1 MQNVLEIVTWYKNN
15 LRDLPWRST
24 KDPYKIWLSEI
35 ILQQTQVN
43 QGLKYY
49 YAFIEQYPDIQSLA
63 NADEQEVLKLW
74 QGLGYYSRA
83 RNLLKTAVLVTDK
96 YQGVF
101 PNTMEEIL
109 KLPGIGQYTASA
121 ILSFAYNLP
130 YPALDG
136 NVFRVLSRLYNIH
149 LPINDQKNRSA
160 FLDILNEMIQGVDP
174 AQFNNA
180 MMELGAM
187 VCKSDNPKCGI
198 CPVSAYCQSKALGN
212 TSQLPVKT
220 AKAAKKKRY
229 FNFFYIKYNDGFYLI
244 KRNESDIWQN
254 LYQLPLI
261 ETAYDID
268 INDEFSE
275 LKDVLTKLK
284 EVNQLLWKEILDSG
298 ACNLGYL
305 NSKKHLLTHQ
315 EINAKFF
322 EVNCTEQPTF
332 KLENCIWVN
341 ADSRQN
347 YPLPI
352 LIEKFLLSL

>member
-1 MQNVLEIVTWYKNN
+1 MQNVLEILTWYQNN
-15 LRDLPWRST
+15 LRDLPWRDT
-24 KDPYKIWLSEI
+24 NDPYKIWLSEI

-49 YAFIEQYPDIQSLA
+49 YAFVDQYPDIQSLA

-83 RNLLKTAVLVTDK
+83 RNLLKTAILVADK
-96 YQGVF
+96 HHGIF

-109 KLPGIGQYTASA
+109 QLPGIGQYTASA

-136 NVFRVLSRLYNIH
+136 NVFRVISRLYNIH
-149 LPINDQKNRSA
+149 LPINEQKNRSA
-160 FLDILNEMIQGVDP
+160 FLEILNDMIHGVDP

-180 MMELGAM
+180 MMELGAL
-187 VCKSDNPKCGI
+187 VCKPDNPKCDS
-198 CPVSAYCQSKALGN
+198 CPVSAFCQAKELGMI
-212 TSQLPVKT
+212 SQLPVKA

-229 FNFFYIKYNDGFYLI
+229 FNFFYIKYNDGFYLV

-254 LYQLPLI
+254 LFQLPLI
-261 ETAYDID
+261 ET
-268 INDEFSE
+268 SHE
-275 LKDVLTKLK
+275 LNLADGFTNMKDAFLELQD
-284 EVNQLLWKEILDSG
+284 VNQLLWNEILNSG
-298 ACNLGYL
+298 ACNLRYL

-322 EVNCTEQPTF
+322 EVNANEQPTF

-341 ADSRQN
+341 ADSLQN

>member
-1 MQNVLEIVTWYKNN
+1 MQNVLEILTWYKNN
-15 LRDLPWRST
+15 LRDLPWRAT
-24 KDPYKIWLSEI
+24 KDPYKIWLSEV

-49 YAFIEQYPDIQSLA
+49 YSFVDQYPDIQSLA

-83 RNLLKTAVLVTDK
+83 RNLLKTAVLVADK
-96 YQGVF
+96 HHGKF
-101 PNTMEEIL
+101 PNTMEDIL
-109 KLPGIGQYTASA
+109 KLPGIGHYTASA

-136 NVFRVLSRLYNIH
+136 NVFRVIARMFNIQ
-149 LPINDQKNRSA
+149 LPINEQKHRSL

-187 VCKSDNPKCGI
+187 VCKPDNPKCDI
-198 CPVSAYCQSKALGN
+198 CPVSTFCQAKELG
-212 TSQLPVKT
+212 TMSQLPVKG

-229 FNFFYIKYNDGFYLI
+229 FNFFYIKYQDGFYLS

-254 LYQLPLI
+254 LFQLPLI
-261 ETAYDID
+261 ETEHNLDIR
-268 INDEFSE
+268 
-275 LKDVLTKLK
+275 DVYTL
-284 EVNQLLWKEILDSG
+284 NQDASQLLWKDIIVSG
-298 ACNLGYL
+298 TNQIRYL

-315 EINAKFF
+315 EINANFF
-322 EVNCTEQPTF
+322 EVCMNEKPTF
-332 KLENCIWVN
+332 KLVNCVWVN
-341 ADSRQN
+341 TDSLQN

>member
-1 MQNVLEIVTWYKNN
+1 MQNVLEILTWYQNN
-15 LRDLPWRST
+15 SRDLPWRAT

-49 YAFIEQYPDIQSLA
+49 YAFVEQYPDIQSLA
-63 NADEQEVLKLW
+63 NADEQEVLRLW

-83 RNLLKTAVLVTDK
+83 RNLLKTAILVADK
-96 YQGVF
+96 YHGVF

-136 NVFRVLSRLYNIH
+136 NVFRVLSRLYNIQ
-149 LPINDQKNRSA
+149 LPINEQKNRSA
-160 FLDILNEMIQGVDP
+160 FLDILNEMIQGVEP

-187 VCKSDNPKCGI
+187 VCKPDNPKCDI
-198 CPVSAYCQSKALGN
+198 CPVSSFCLAKALGSA
-212 TSQLPVKT
+212 SQLPVKA

-229 FNFFYIKYNDGFYLI
+229 LNFFYIKYNDGFYLT

-254 LYQLPLI
+254 LFQLPLVETNHDLKI
-261 ETAYDID
+261 EE
-268 INDEFSE
+268 EFANTKEVFS
-275 LKDVLTKLK
+275 VLQD
-284 EVNQLLWKEILDSG
+284 VNQLLWKEILESG
-298 ACNLGYL
+298 ACNLRYL

-315 EINAKFF
+315 EITAKFF
-322 EVNCTEQPTF
+322 EVNMNEQPTF
-332 KLENCIWVN
+332 KADNYIWVN
-341 ADSRQN
+341 AASRQN

>member
-1 MQNVLEIVTWYKNN
+1 MQNVLEIVNWYKNN

-24 KDPYKIWLSEI
+24 NDPYKIWLSEI

-83 RNLLKTAVLVTDK
+83 RNLLKTAVLVADK
-96 YQGVF
+96 YHGIF

-109 KLPGIGQYTASA
+109 KLPGIGHYTASA

-136 NVFRVLSRLYNIH
+136 NVFRVISRLYNIS
-149 LPINDQKNRSA
+149 LPINEQKNRSV
-160 FLDILNEMIQGVDP
+160 FMDILNEMIQEVNP
-174 AQFNNA
+174 VQFNNA

-187 VCKSDNPKCGI
+187 VCKPDNPKCGI
-198 CPVSAYCQSKALGN
+198 CPVSTFCQAKELGKA
-212 TSQLPVKT
+212 SQLPVKA
-220 AKAAKKKRY
+220 AKAAKRKRY
-229 FNFFYIKYNDGFYLI
+229 FNFFYIKYQDGFYLI
-244 KRNESDIWQN
+244 KRYERDIWQN
-254 LYQLPLI
+254 LFQLPLI
-261 ETAYDID
+261 E
-268 INDEFSE
+268 SE
-275 LKDVLTKLK
+275 QELDTKDVFTLLQDASKMLYE
-284 EVNQLLWKEILDSG
+284 EVLDSG
-298 ACNLGYL
+298 ACELRFL
-305 NSKKHLLTHQ
+305 SSKKHLLTHQ

-322 EVNCTEQPTF
+322 ELKMKDKPSF
-332 KLENCIWVN
+332 KLENCLWVD
-341 ADSRQN
+341 ADSLQN

>member
-1 MQNVLEIVTWYKNN
+1 
-15 LRDLPWRST
+15 
-24 KDPYKIWLSEI
+24 
-35 ILQQTQVN
+35 
-43 QGLKYY
+43 
-49 YAFIEQYPDIQSLA
+49 
-63 NADEQEVLKLW
+63 
-74 QGLGYYSRA
+74 
-83 RNLLKTAVLVTDK
+83 
-96 YQGVF
+96 
-101 PNTMEEIL
+101 MEEIL

-136 NVFRVLSRLYNIH
+136 NVFRVISRLYNIR
-149 LPINDQKNRSA
+149 LPINEQKNRSL

-187 VCKSDNPKCGI
+187 VCKPDNPKCDI
-198 CPVSAYCQSKALGN
+198 CPVSSFCLAKELGCA
-212 TSQLPVKT
+212 SQLPVKA

-229 FNFFYIKYNDGFYLI
+229 FNFFYIKYQDGFYLI

-254 LYQLPLI
+254 LFQLPMI
-261 ETAYDID
+261 ETNTEVDI
-268 INDEFSE
+268 S
-275 LKDVLTKLK
+275 DVFTMLQ
-284 EVNQLLWKEILDSG
+284 EVVQLLWKELLVSG
-298 ACNLGYL
+298 AHDLCYL

-315 EINAKFF
+315 EINARFF
-322 EVNCTEQPTF
+322 EINMKGKPTF

-341 ADSRQN
+341 ADSKQN

>member
-24 KDPYKIWLSEI
+24 NDPYKIWLSEI

-83 RNLLKTAVLVTDK
+83 RNLLKTAKLVADK
-96 YQGVF
+96 YHGIF
-101 PNTMEEIL
+101 PNSMEEIL

-136 NVFRVLSRLYNIH
+136 NVFRVISRLYNIR
-149 LPINDQKNRSA
+149 LPINEQKNRSV

-187 VCKSDNPKCGI
+187 VCKPDNPKCDI
-198 CPVSAYCQSKALGN
+198 CPVSTFCQAKELGCA
-212 TSQLPVKT
+212 SQLPVKA

-229 FNFFYIKYNDGFYLI
+229 FNFFYIKYQDGFYLI

-254 LYQLPLI
+254 LFQLPMI
-261 ETAYDID
+261 ETKTEVDI
-268 INDEFSE
+268 S
-275 LKDVLTKLK
+275 DVFTMLQ
-284 EVNQLLWKEILDSG
+284 EVVQLLWKELLVSG
-298 ACNLGYL
+298 AHDLCYL

-315 EINAKFF
+315 EINARFF
-322 EVNCTEQPTF
+322 EINMKEKPTF

-341 ADSRQN
+341 ADSKQN